1 MKTLVLQLTLA
12 STLGCI
18 CFTGTAS
25 ASPIGTLNIANCPGG
40 GVTVTATTI
49 TWSPAGTAPGTGCVN
64 TGIGTNVTYS
74 SGVIGAGVTGDIKNL
89 TAGGGVVNQ
98 FMVFPAPLGLTS
110 LNFVLNGFGSGSA
123 NTNCASVT
131 AVGDSC
137 SVVAGSPFVL
147 TYLGIIGGLP
157 TTTISLAAFGT
168 VSDASGTS
176 GWSGGFSTQVNNT
189 PGAIAQ
195 VFATNGS
202 ISSTE
207 SAQFAL
213 TAVPEPM
220 TAFLIGAGLVLVAM
234 IKRPRQARQ

>member
-1 MKTLVLQLTLA
+1 
-12 STLGCI
+12 
-18 CFTGTAS
+18 
-25 ASPIGTLNIANCPGG
+25 
-40 GVTVTATTI
+40 
-49 TWSPAGTAPGTGCVN
+49 VN

-89 TAGGGVVNQ
+89 VAGGGVVNQ

-110 LNFVLNGFGSGSA
+110 LNFILNGFGAGSS
-123 NTNCASVT
+123 NTNCAAVT

-137 SVVAGSPFVL
+137 SVIAGSPFVL
-147 TYLGIIGGLP
+147 TYLGLIGGLP
-157 TTTISLAAFGT
+157 TTTISLSAFGT
-168 VSDASGTS
+168 VSDANGAS
-176 GWSGGFSTQVNNT
+176 GWTGGFSTQINNT
-189 PGAIAQ
+189 PGAIAAI
-195 VFATNGS
+195 FAQNGS

-234 IKRPRQARQ
+234 IRRPRQARP